1 MSRIPSLTTHST
13 APIAVLLASMALW
26 QCQRQEQAA
35 PARETGRQ
43 GGMSSGFGDEAL
55 PKDRAE
61 RGSSE
66 PGASGDPVPAGG
78 NRYAAAMAGFQ
89 HVFADVAEKAIP
101 AVVSVHSEK
110 ETPSEPMFELGP
122 DGTPFHWFFGPD
134 GQRRG
139 NRRESGLGSGV
150 LISKDGYVLTN
161 NHVIEGA
168 DVIRVTLSDD
178 RELSAK
184 LVGADK
190 ASDLAV
196 LKISDAE
203 KEGPFSTMPMGDS
216 DKMRIGEWIL
226 AVGSPYG
233 LSQTVTA
240 GIISAKGRSNTGINS
255 YENFLQTD
263 AAINPGN
270 SGGALMNMQGEL
282 IGINTAI
289 FSRSG
294 GYQGIGF
301 AIPINMARVIMEDL
315 IRDGEVTRGWLG
327 VSIQPIDQGLAEALG
342 LRENKGALVGGV
354 IDGSPADKAGI
365 KRGDVILKLDGQ
377 ALRDHSDL
385 LNRIA
390 MIRPGNW
397 ITLIVHRGGKELSFK
412 TKVQKRDEK
421 RLSRMS
427 DNAPEGP
434 AAEALGLTVAPVSQ
448 LMKERYNIDKSA
460 ERGVVVT
467 EVDKGGRAARG
478 KVREGDV
485 IVELNR
491 RRITDPLQFDDL
503 LRNALRGNRVLLLVS
518 RGGETFYTTL

>member
-1 MSRIPSLTTHST
+1 MRTSPNPKH
-13 APIAVLLASMALW
+13 APALAPWVASMVALFAAVTFW
-26 QCQRQEQAA
+26 NCQKNDIGKVQEEKAHEPINPVASESKLPPEEQGLTAKASEA
-35 PARETGRQ
+35 PV
-43 GGMSSGFGDEAL
+43 
-55 PKDRAE
+55 
-61 RGSSE
+61 
-66 PGASGDPVPAGG
+66 VP
-78 NRYAAAMAGFQ
+78 GFQ

-110 ETPSEPMFELGP
+110 SAPSEPVFEMGP

-161 NHVIEGA
+161 NHVVEGA

-196 LKISDAE
+196 LKISE
-203 KEGPFSTMPMGDS
+203 GGPFSIMPMGDS
-216 DKMRIGEWIL
+216 EKLRIGEWVL

-233 LSQTVTA
+233 LSQTVTF

-270 SGGALMNMQGEL
+270 SGGALVNLQGEL

-342 LRENKGALVGGV
+342 LKENKGALVGGV
-354 IDGSPADKAGI
+354 IEGSPADKAGI
-365 KRGDVILKLDGQ
+365 KRGDVILKLDNQ

-390 MIRPGNW
+390 MIRPGTW
-397 ITLIVHRGGKELSFK
+397 VTLVVHRSGKELVYK
-412 TKVQKRDEK
+412 VKVQKRDEK
-421 RLSRMS
+421 RLSGMR
-427 DNAPEGP
+427 DNAPDGP
-434 AAEALGLTVAPVSQ
+434 AAESLGLTVAPASQ
-448 LMKERYNIDKSA
+448 MMKERYSIDKSA
-460 ERGVVVT
+460 ERGVVIT
-467 EVDKGGRAARG
+467 EIDRGGRAARA
-478 KVREGDV
+478 KLREGDV
-485 IVELNR
+485 IVEVNR
-491 RRITDPLQFDDL
+491 SRVTDPLQFDEL
-503 LRNALRGNRVLLLVS
+503 LRDALRGNRVLLLVN
-518 RGGETFYTTL
+518 RGGETFYATL